1 MGTTAPLA
9 ALRACR
15 ALQRVDTATLEALA
29 ASARVESLPADTRLV
44 AWGEATTALYVVI
57 DGEVALTRA
66 TAGGGSSSRTLRR
79 AGIFSEAGAVQP
91 LPAHIGARLTSA
103 STILSIA
110 YASLAPVLATSAT
123 LREAL
128 VDLATVRDHER
139 EIVAAMRRS
148 SLAGATQMRRMRERL
163 DEADVEHYAAGATLV
178 TQGSKPFG
186 AFFLLEGSLEQ
197 VRHEGATATVVD
209 TVYAGEILC
218 DYALTAPTPV
228 PEPLELRASTP
239 VQIVRFPS
247 LDARAA
253 TVTTATTT
261 VDLRALVGPSDEG
274 ITELGRVIVAQLRGA
289 HGDAISKLRLRFGEV
304 SDARVEASNAP
315 VIELTL
321 PADARAG
328 EALGAQLAR
337 YNRFIAMA
345 LVDATGLT
353 DEQASWIAP
362 QLRGVIHA
370 QRHPDDPIPQGSLR
384 ELDAL
389 RVGLVSGAGTKPWA
403 PATLRLPRGAAFG
416 AARPG
421 SEVHDA
427 IARVGRSLTGRR
439 VGVALGGGGAWGYAH
454 VGLLKGMAARGIPVD
469 VLAGCSFGAVVGAY
483 YAALG
488 DRGLDQVKSS
498 GPRLSRAV
506 HLAMISSESV
516 SRTVEK
522 ELGTH
527 FIESLLR
534 PYFPVATDISS
545 GAQRTIRFG
554 GLHDGVRASGAFP
567 GMFTPVTSASGRL
580 VDGGIVNNVPE
591 DVPAREGAQLVIA
604 SNIVSAPSKEPVP
617 TPMFQGRWGR
627 ALHEF
632 DPIQRVRDLV
642 RSMLVLMHTA
652 GASDAYLADVTFS
665 PPVPD
670 VVPWDFSQA
679 DRVIEHARESLDRSL
694 AEIESRWRVLAAP
707 LLPGTERDE
716 DEEDRS
722 DAVA

>member
-15 ALQRVDTATLEALA
+15 ALHRVDTATLEALA
-29 ASARVESLPADTRLV
+29 ASARVETLPADTRLV
-44 AWGEATTALYVVI
+44 AWGEAPTALYVVL

-79 AGIFSEAGAVQP
+79 AGIFSEGGAVQSP
-91 LPAHIGARLTSA
+91 PAHIGARLTSA
-103 STILSIA
+103 STVLSIP
-110 YASLAPVLATSAT
+110 YASLAPVLAASAT

-128 VDLATVRDHER
+128 LDLATVRDHER
-139 EIVAAMRRS
+139 EIVAALRRS
-148 SLAGATQMRRMRERL
+148 SLAGATLMRRLRERL
-163 DEADVEHYAAGATLV
+163 DEADVEHHAAGATLV
-178 TQGSKPFG
+178 AQGSKPFG
-186 AFFLLEGSLEQ
+186 AFFLLDGSLEQ
-197 VRHEGATATVVD
+197 VRHEGAAATVVD
-209 TVYAGEILC
+209 TVYAGEVLC
-218 DYALTAPTPV
+218 DYALLTGV
-228 PEPLELRASTP
+228 PEPLELRASAP

-253 TVTTATTT
+253 TATTATTT
-261 VDLRALVGPSDEG
+261 VDVRALVGPSDEG
-274 ITELGRVIVAQLRGA
+274 VTELGRVIVAQLRGT

-304 SDARVEASNAP
+304 SDARVEPSNAP
-315 VIELTL
+315 MIDVTL

-328 EALGAQLAR
+328 EALGAQLTR
-337 YNRFIAMA
+337 YNRFTAMA

-421 SEVHDA
+421 SDVHEA

-545 GAQRTIRFG
+545 GAQRTIRLG
-554 GLHDGVRASGAFP
+554 GLHEGVRASGAFP

-617 TPMFQGRWGR
+617 TPMFEGRWGR

-694 AEIESRWRVLAAP
+694 AEIDARWRALAAP
-707 LLPGTERDE
+707 LLPGQERD
-716 DEEDRS
+716 DEAEDRS
-722 DAVA
+722 EAVT

>member
-15 ALQRVDTATLEALA
+15 ALHRVDTATLEALA
-29 ASARVESLPADTRLV
+29 ASARVETLPADTRLV
-44 AWGEATTALYVVI
+44 AWGEAPTALYVVL

-79 AGIFSEAGAVQP
+79 AGIFSEGGAVQSP
-91 LPAHIGARLTSA
+91 PAHIGARLTSA
-103 STILSIA
+103 STVLSIP
-110 YASLAPVLATSAT
+110 YASLAPVLATSPT

-128 VDLATVRDHER
+128 LDLATVRDHER
-139 EIVAAMRRS
+139 EIVAALRRS
-148 SLAGATQMRRMRERL
+148 SLSGATLMRRLRERL

-178 TQGSKPFG
+178 AQGSKPFG
-186 AFFLLEGSLEQ
+186 AFFLLDGSLEQ

-209 TVYAGEILC
+209 TVYAGEVLC
-218 DYALTAPTPV
+218 DYALLTGA
-228 PEPLELRASTP
+228 PEPLELRASAP

-253 TVTTATTT
+253 TATTATTT
-261 VDLRALVGPSDEG
+261 VDVRALVGPSDEG
-274 ITELGRVIVAQLRGA
+274 VTELGRVIVAQLRGT

-304 SDARVEASNAP
+304 SDARVEPSNAP
-315 VIELTL
+315 VIDVTL

-328 EALGAQLAR
+328 EALGAQLTR
-337 YNRFIAMA
+337 YNRFTAMA

-421 SEVHDA
+421 SDVHEA

-545 GAQRTIRFG
+545 GAQRTIRLG
-554 GLHDGVRASGAFP
+554 GLHEGVRASGAFP
-567 GMFTPVTSASGRL
+567 GMFTPVTSATGRL

-617 TPMFQGRWGR
+617 TPMFEGRWGR

-694 AEIESRWRVLAAP
+694 AEIDARWRALAAP
-707 LLPGTERDE
+707 LLPGQERD
-716 DEEDRS
+716 DEAEDRS
-722 DAVA
+722 EAVT

>member
-15 ALQRVDTATLEALA
+15 ALQRIDADTLEALA
-29 ASARVESLPADTRLV
+29 ASARVETLAADTRLV
-44 AWGEATTALYVVI
+44 AWGELPTALYVVV

-66 TAGGGSSSRTLRR
+66 TVGGGSSSRTLRR
-79 AGIFSEAGAVQP
+79 GGVFSEGGAVQSP
-91 LPAHIGARLTSA
+91 PGHIGVRLTTA
-103 STILSIA
+103 STVLSIP
-110 YASLAPVLATSAT
+110 YASLAPVLARSAA

-139 EIVAAMRRS
+139 EIVAALRRS
-148 SLAGATQMRRMRERL
+148 SLAGATLMRRLRERL
-163 DEADVEHYAAGATLV
+163 DEADVEHHAAGATLV
-178 TQGSKPFG
+178 TQGARAFG

-197 VRHEGATATVVD
+197 VRHEGPTATVVD

-218 DYALTAPTPV
+218 DYALLVGA
-228 PEPLELRASTP
+228 PEPLELRASEP

-247 LDARAA
+247 LEARA
-253 TVTTATTT
+253 TTATTASTT
-261 VDLRALVGPSDEG
+261 VDLRAIVGPGDEG
-274 ITELGRVIVAQLRGA
+274 VSALSRVVVEQLRGA
-289 HGDAISKLRLRFGEV
+289 YGDAVSQLRLRFGEV
-304 SDARVEASNAP
+304 SEPRGEPSNAP

-337 YNRFIAMA
+337 YNRTTAMA
-345 LVDATGLT
+345 LLDATGLT
-353 DEQASWIAP
+353 EEQASWIAA
-362 QLRGVIHA
+362 QLGGVLHA
-370 QRHPDDPIPQGSLR
+370 QRHPDDPVPQAALR

-389 RVGLVSGAGTKPWA
+389 RVGLVAGACAKPWA
-403 PATLRLPRGAAFG
+403 PATLRLPRGGAFG

-421 SEVHDA
+421 SELDEA
-427 IARVGRSLTGRR
+427 IARVGRALTGRR

-534 PYFPVATDISS
+534 PYFPVATEISS
-545 GAQRTIRFG
+545 GAQRTIRLG
-554 GLHDGVRASGAFP
+554 GLHEGVRASGAFP
-567 GMFTPVTSASGRL
+567 GMFTPVTSATGRL

-617 TPMFQGRWGR
+617 QPMFKGRWGR
-627 ALHEF
+627 ALHDF
-632 DPIQRVRDLV
+632 SPILRMRDLV

-694 AEIESRWRVLAAP
+694 AEIESRWRALAAP
-707 LLPGTERDE
+707 RLPGKERD
-716 DEEDRS
+716 DTEEDRS
-722 DAVA
+722 DAVT

>member
-15 ALQRVDTATLEALA
+15 ALHRVDTATLEALA
-29 ASARVESLPADTRLV
+29 ASARVETLPADTRLV
-44 AWGEATTALYVVI
+44 AWGEAPTALYVVL

-79 AGIFSEAGAVQP
+79 AGIFSEGGAVQSP
-91 LPAHIGARLTSA
+91 PAHIGARLTSA
-103 STILSIA
+103 STVLSIP
-110 YASLAPVLATSAT
+110 YASLAPVLAASAT

-128 VDLATVRDHER
+128 LDLATVRDHER
-139 EIVAAMRRS
+139 EIVAALRRS
-148 SLAGATQMRRMRERL
+148 SLAGATLMRRLRERL

-178 TQGSKPFG
+178 AQGSKPFG
-186 AFFLLEGSLEQ
+186 AFFLLDGSLEQ
-197 VRHEGATATVVD
+197 VRHEGAAATVVD
-209 TVYAGEILC
+209 TVYAGEVLC
-218 DYALTAPTPV
+218 DYALLTGV
-228 PEPLELRASTP
+228 PEPLELRASAP

-253 TVTTATTT
+253 TATTATTT
-261 VDLRALVGPSDEG
+261 VDVRALVGPSDEG
-274 ITELGRVIVAQLRGA
+274 VTELGRVIVAQLRGT

-304 SDARVEASNAP
+304 SDARVEPSNAP
-315 VIELTL
+315 MIDVTL

-328 EALGAQLAR
+328 EALGAQLTR
-337 YNRFIAMA
+337 YNRFTAMA

-421 SEVHDA
+421 SDVHEA

-545 GAQRTIRFG
+545 GAQRTIRLG
-554 GLHDGVRASGAFP
+554 GLHEGVRASGAFP

-617 TPMFQGRWGR
+617 TPMFEGRWGR

-694 AEIESRWRVLAAP
+694 AEIDARWRALAAP
-707 LLPGTERDE
+707 LLPGQERD
-716 DEEDRS
+716 DEAEDRS
-722 DAVA
+722 EAVT